1 MQQSSSPSNASQTN
15 PQPERRRFPWSR
27 LWDAAAIAVVAF
39 ALWKI
44 FIAPRSFGPASS
56 ASPAP
61 HAAFARLD
69 GGEFRVTD
77 ARNRLLFLDFYA
89 TWCTPCK
96 VEMPLVQA
104 WAKAHPG
111 AVVVPV
117 DVAEPRAAV
126 ATYAAVH
133 GLRDVAMDPHGVSQ
147 GIFGIDGF
155 PTVVVIDPQ
164 GRIRAK
170 WQGLNPA
177 ISLAMTN
184 AEKNLTAPAR

>member
-1 MQQSSSPSNASQTN
+1 VLVLG
-15 PQPERRRFPWSR
+15 F
-27 LWDAAAIAVVAF
+27 AI
-39 ALWKI
+39 WKI
-44 FIAPRSFGPASS
+44 FVAPRAFGS
-56 ASPAP
+56 AATARPAP
-61 HAAFARLD
+61 HAVFARLD
-69 GGEFRVTD
+69 GGQFRITA
-77 ARNRLLFLDFYA
+77 ARGRLLFLDFYA

-96 VEMPLVQA
+96 IEMPLVRA

-111 AVVVPV
+111 ALVVPV

-126 ATYAAVH
+126 AAFAGTH
-133 GLRDVAMDPHGVSQ
+133 DLGDVAMDPFGNAQ

-155 PTVVVIDPQ
+155 PTIVVVDPQ

-184 AEKNLTAPAR
+184 AEKTLAPH